1 VDLPTDPFLPDDPR
15 FRESPLARDVLEGSQ
30 LMSAFVDVPSLSTL
44 AENLR
49 KADHRDLELVA
60 LFAIAEEVRDAF
72 KTMVN
77 NGSIS
82 TDEAESRFAAWLVGP
97 VSDGTLDDL

>member
-1 VDLPTDPFLPDDPR
+1 MELPTDPFLPDDPR
-15 FRESPLARDVLEGSQ
+15 FRESPVARDILDGGQ
-30 LMSAFVDVPSLSTL
+30 LTSAFVDVASLSTL

-60 LFAIAEEVRDAF
+60 LFAVTTQVRETITA
-72 KTMVN
+72 MVK

-82 TDEAESRFAAWLVGP
+82 TDEAESRFARWLVGP
-97 VSDGTLDDL
+97 VSDGTLDDP